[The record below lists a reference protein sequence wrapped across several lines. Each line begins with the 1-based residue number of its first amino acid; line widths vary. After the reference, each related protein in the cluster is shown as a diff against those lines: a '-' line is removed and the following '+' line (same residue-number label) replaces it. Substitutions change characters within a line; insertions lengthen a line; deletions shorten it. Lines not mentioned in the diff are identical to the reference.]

1 MFEQLPQVNYQYGLE
16 DLSKNLAVFDD
27 VSVELA
33 MALLQLLGQAPA
45 RRNCSAPSPRWRVW
59 RTTRRKWRSW
69 WRWWG
74 RPPPPS
80 GTNHVAALARLAHHS
95 QEVAQLVALVG
106 PPPAAFR
113 YKPRLLTFG
122 YTPLGIVHKRNE
134 SALRREDRP
143 YHAEEEGTPF
153 PTQKVGGGW
162 RRALERRVPLLA
174 WAPRYSRLAAAA
186 DLVAGVTLGLT
197 LVPQSIAYAALAG
210 LP

>member
-143 YHAEEEGTPF
+143 YHAEGQYRGCPVSGECAFGLRQAGGMKEQLISFDPAWDRA
-153 PTQKVGGGW
+153 PTLA
-162 RRALERRVPLLA
+162 RRGSSSRRTHVDA
-174 WAPRYSRLAAAA
+174 
-186 DLVAGVTLGLT
+186 
-197 LVPQSIAYAALAG
+197 Q
-210 LP
+210 